1 MRGLFVVF
9 EGVDRSGKTT
19 QLQLLADRLA
29 AKHEVVVTR
38 EPGGTPV
45 AEAIRV
51 LLLADDVDM
60 SARCEALLFAAAR
73 ADHVERTIRPALERG
88 AVVVSD
94 RFVDSSLAYQGVARG
109 LGVEDVERVNLWAT
123 DGLVPDLTIMLD
135 LPITHSTARDGEA
148 DRMENE
154 GELFQAR
161 VRRGLLDLAARAPQ
175 RYAVIDAAHSIEEVA
190 EVVWATLPEQWR

>member
-1 MRGLFVVF
+1 LFVVF

-19 QLQLLADRLA
+19 QLQLLADRMA

-73 ADHVERTIRPALERG
+73 ADHVERIIRPALERG

-161 VRRGLLDLAARAPQ
+161 VRRGLLDLAARDIH
-175 RYAVIDAAHSIEEVA
+175 RYSLIDASGSVEEVA
-190 EVVWATLPEQWR
+190 DLVWASLPDEWR

>member
-1 MRGLFVVF
+1 MRGLFVAF

-19 QLQLLADRLA
+19 QLRLLAERLGD
-29 AKHEVVVTR
+29 KHEVVVTR

-88 AVVVSD
+88 AVVLSD

-109 LGVEDVERVNLWAT
+109 LGVEDVERVNMWAT
-123 DGLVPDLTIMLD
+123 DGVIPDLTIMLD
-135 LPITHSTARDGEA
+135 LPTGTSTQRDGEI
-148 DRMENE
+148 DRMESE

-161 VRRGLLDLAARAPQ
+161 VRRGLLDLAARDLH
-175 RYAVIDAAHSIEEVA
+175 RYSVIDASGSIEEVA
-190 EVVWATLPEQWR
+190 DLVWASIPDQWR

>member
-1 MRGLFVVF
+1 VRGLFVAF

-19 QLQLLADRLA
+19 QLKALAERLRE
-29 AKHEVVVTR
+29 KHEVVETR

-45 AEAIRV
+45 AEAVRV

-60 SARCEALLFAAAR
+60 SPRCEALLFAAAR
-73 ADHVERTIRPALERG
+73 ADHVERTIRPALQRG
-88 AVVVSD
+88 AVVLSD

-109 LGVEDVERVNLWAT
+109 LGVDEVERVNLWAT
-123 DGLVPDLTIMLD
+123 DGLMPDLTIMLD
-135 LPITHSTARDGEA
+135 LPVGASTQRDGEV

-161 VRRGLLDLAARAPQ
+161 VRRGLLDLAGRAGH
-175 RYAVIDAAHSIEEVA
+175 RYCVIDASGSIEEVA
-190 EVVWATLPEQWR
+190 DLVWAAIPEQWR

>member
-1 MRGLFVVF
+1 MKGLFVAF

-19 QLQLLADRLA
+19 QLHRLA
-29 AKHEVVVTR
+29 ERLGEKREVMVTR

-51 LLLADDVDM
+51 LLLADDVNM

-88 AVVVSD
+88 AVVLSD

-109 LGVEDVERVNLWAT
+109 LGIEDVERVNLWAT

-135 LPITHSTARDGEA
+135 LPIGTSTQRDGEV

-161 VRRGLLDLAARAPQ
+161 VRRGLLDLAARQ
-175 RYAVIDAAHSIEEVA
+175 SHRYAVIDASGSIEEVA
-190 EVVWATLPEQWR
+190 DLVWASIPADFR

>member
-1 MRGLFVVF
+1 MFVAF

-19 QLQLLADRLA
+19 QLRLLAERLGD
-29 AKHEVVVTR
+29 KHEVVVTR

-73 ADHVERTIRPALERG
+73 ADHVERIIRPALERG
-88 AVVVSD
+88 AVVLSD

-109 LGVEDVERVNLWAT
+109 LGVEEVERVNLWAT

-135 LPITHSTARDGEA
+135 LPTGTSTQRDGEI
-148 DRMENE
+148 DRMASE

-161 VRRGLLDLAARAPQ
+161 VRRGLLDLAARDVH
-175 RYAVIDAAHSIEEVA
+175 RYSVIDASGSVEEVA
-190 EVVWATLPEQWR
+190 DLVWASIPDQWR

>member
-1 MRGLFVVF
+1 MTGLFVAF

-19 QLQLLADRLA
+19 QLQVLAQRMTE
-29 AKHEVVVTR
+29 KHEVVVTR

-60 SARCEALLFAAAR
+60 ASRCEALLFAAAR

-88 AVVVSD
+88 AVVISD

-109 LGVEDVERVNLWAT
+109 LGVDEVEKVNLWAT

-135 LPITHSTARDGEA
+135 LPVGASTQRNGEA

-161 VRRGLLDLAARAPQ
+161 VRRGLLDLAGRASH
-175 RYAVIDAAHSIEEVA
+175 RYAVIDASGSVEEVS
-190 EVVWATLPEQWR
+190 ELVWAAVPEEWR

>member
-1 MRGLFVVF
+1 MSGLFVAF

-19 QLQLLADRLA
+19 QLRLLAERLGD
-29 AKHEVVVTR
+29 KHEVVVTR

-88 AVVVSD
+88 AVVLSD

-109 LGVEDVERVNLWAT
+109 LGVEDVERVNMWAT
-123 DGLVPDLTIMLD
+123 DGVIPDLTIMLD
-135 LPITHSTARDGEA
+135 LPTGTSTQRDGEI
-148 DRMENE
+148 DRMESE

-161 VRRGLLDLAARAPQ
+161 VRRGLLDLAARDLH
-175 RYAVIDAAHSIEEVA
+175 RYSVIDASGSIEEVA
-190 EVVWATLPEQWR
+190 DLVWASIPDQWR